1 MNKLRSLLVAS
12 MFLACAASAAMAGTV
27 TISVLDASGQVLAS
41 ASADGDNAAAS
52 VKLARKYQAGD
63 VIRIEGGPNL
73 AVKLSAAGPEQIVY
87 CPRNVFLFPVPSG
100 RNAGPFNPA
109 WFKGE
114 RHDISARLVKAEEL
128 AAVRNLAANPYDT
141 LESACFPHASA
152 SNYYT
157 AKDPMPIFA
166 PRNAIDGERRNDG
179 HGGWPVQSWGPDR
192 LNDLWFRIDFGRPV
206 EIDKLVFTLRAQF
219 PPVAKSDHDDVW
231 QSAVIE
237 FSDGSSEKVE
247 FKKTGDRQEFPVAKR
262 TVTWLK
268 MTKIVLP
275 KSNKWAALTEL
286 EAWGRDARP
295 AKP

>member
-1 MNKLRSLLVAS
+1 MNTFRALLLAG
-12 MFLACAASAAMAGTV
+12 FGLACAAQAAWAAQV
-27 TISVLDASGQVLAS
+27 SVRVVDASGKVLAS
-41 ASADGDNAAAS
+41 ASADGQTAVVS
-52 VKLARKYQAGD
+52 VKLVRKYQPGD
-63 VIRIEGGPNL
+63 AIKIEGGPHL

-87 CPRNVFLFPVPSG
+87 CPGNVFVFPVPAAAA
-100 RNAGPFNPA
+100 AGAYNPA

-114 RHDISARLVKAEEL
+114 RHEITVRLPKADEL
-128 AAVRNLAANPYDT
+128 AAPRNLAANAYDT
-141 LESACFPHASA
+141 LDSACFPHASA

-157 AKDPMPIFA
+157 AKNPMPVFA

-192 LNDLWFRIDFGRPV
+192 INDLWFRLDFGRAV
-206 EIDKLVFTLRAQF
+206 EIDKLAFTLRAQF
-219 PPVAKSDHDDVW
+219 PPVSRSDHDAVW

-237 FSDGSSEKVE
+237 FSDGSSQKVE
-247 FKKTGDRQEFPVAKR
+247 FKKTGDRQEFPVAGR

-275 KSNKWAALTEL
+275 ASNKWAALTEL
-286 EAWGRDARP
+286 EVSGREAP